1 MKMYEACF
9 NKETEDDSEEEE
21 EEDDSDGEWLY
32 DFSSNRVFDD
42 TLGSS
47 PMDAASSAFYS

>member
-1 MKMYEACF
+1 MYEACSSE
-9 NKETEDDSEEEE
+9 ETKDDSEE

-32 DFSSNRVFDD
+32 DPLSNRVFDD

-47 PMDAASSAFYS
+47 PLDPASSAFYS